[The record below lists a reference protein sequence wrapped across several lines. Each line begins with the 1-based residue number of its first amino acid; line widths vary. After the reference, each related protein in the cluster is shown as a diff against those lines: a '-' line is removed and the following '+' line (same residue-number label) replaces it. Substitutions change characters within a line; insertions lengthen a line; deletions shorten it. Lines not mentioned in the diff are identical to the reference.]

1 MSYRRLII
9 GNSLLRQH
17 LQNDSI
23 RSSLSLNIHRS
34 LSSSIVSKELFFT
47 EKKLTIF
54 YGIQIAKNKIIHR
67 WKIY

>member
-54 YGIQIAKNKIIHR
+54 SYGIQIAKNKIIH
-67 WKIY
+67 